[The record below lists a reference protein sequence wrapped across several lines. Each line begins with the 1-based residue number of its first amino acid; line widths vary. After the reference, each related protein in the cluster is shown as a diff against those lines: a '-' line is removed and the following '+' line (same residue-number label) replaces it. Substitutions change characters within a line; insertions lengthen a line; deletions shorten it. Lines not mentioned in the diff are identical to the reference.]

1 MLKLNRIVKELNL
14 RVIVAHNIDKVVSG
28 GYASD
33 LLSDVIAHSQKD
45 NIWITLQTHQN
56 IVAVASL
63 KELVGIIIVN
73 GRMPEDETIKKAKQE
88 KIPILVTE
96 LSTFEVVGRLYGLGV
111 RGIKQ
116 GVSPCLSRRIGIP
129 QNAGQ
134 PQKKRR
140 VKS

>member
-1 MLKLNRIVKELNL
+1 MIKLTRIVSELDL
-14 RVIVAHNIDKVVSG
+14 GVIVAHNLDKVVSG

-33 LLSDVIAHSQKD
+33 LLSDVIANSKKD

-56 IVAVASL
+56 IVAVAAL

-73 GRMPEDETIKKAKQE
+73 GRTPEDETIKKAKQE
-88 KIPILVTE
+88 KITILTTK
-96 LSTFEVVGRLYGLGV
+96 LPAFEVVGKLYKIGV

-116 GVSPCLSRRIGIP
+116 GDTLCL
-129 QNAGQ
+129 Q